1 MPQVPGLAY
10 WRMSAVQGFI
20 MIKVYDA
27 SNSIEAHMIA
37 NMLEQEGIEARVDGE
52 YLQGGIGDLQAIDMI
67 RVMVSEESHP
77 AAQNIIKAFE
87 AKQPRDETA
96 YNARNSNYALVTT
109 GLCLVSF
116 LLGVI
121 SASLMYYIR

>member
-1 MPQVPGLAY
+1 
-10 WRMSAVQGFI
+10 

-37 NMLEQEGIEARVDGE
+37 NLLEQEGIEARVDGE

-67 RVMVSEESHP
+67 RVMVSEESYP
-77 AAQNIIKAFE
+77 AAQNIIKTFE
-87 AKQPRDETA
+87 AKQPKDEAA
-96 YNARNSNYALVTT
+96 YNARHSNYALVTT
-109 GLCLVSF
+109 GLCLISF

-121 SASLMYYIR
+121 SATLMFYIR